1 MPQSI
6 EELIAYNKR
15 FWSDQT
21 RQLNRRLSFPE
32 IATAAYAL
40 VQDDADRGL
49 PVLYRRS
56 YETAAQDAEV
66 AVLAAAPFMR
76 SAEARRAGSAKKGD
90 LLTKLM
96 RKLVAQRPKITEPQL
111 LLYLRKRE
119 GHDGIAEVTDTTIFM
134 EADMPRRKAGGGKLK
149 GRKTEYIKIQI
160 SGLKDRLSRIKREFQ
175 PR

>member
-6 EELIAYNKR
+6 EDIIAYNKR
-15 FWSDQT
+15 FWSDQA
-21 RQLNRRLSFPE
+21 RLLNRRLSSPE

-40 VQDDADRGL
+40 VQDDANRGI
-49 PVLYRRS
+49 PVAYRRS

-76 SAEARRAGSAKKGD
+76 SAQARRAGSAKKGD

-96 RKLVAQRPKITEPQL
+96 RKIVAQRPEINEGEVL
-111 LLYLRKRE
+111 EYLRKNQ
-119 GHDGIAEVTDTTIFM
+119 GDDGIYEVTGTTISM
-134 EADMPRRKAGGGKLK
+134 ESRQEPGRQGTGGK
-149 GRKTEYIKIQI
+149 TEFKDCPI
-160 SGLKDRLSRIKREFQ
+160 SGLKDRLSRIKSEIP